1 MVVVMTKLASI
12 EFEFEYDDE
21 LTDDEIREQFF
32 DDLFDEVTGPGSGD
46 IQPLISE
53 KRPDTAIP
61 NDTIVAICHVPI
73 VMPKSSIVKDLL
85 GASFSSLDDE
95 TAEEIGNKQV
105 RELMFDDLKMVAEHL
120 FYEQFWNSKEGVE
133 VETVELE
140 FSR

>member
-1 MVVVMTKLASI
+1 MTKLASI
-12 EFEFEYDDE
+12 EFEFEYGDE
-21 LTDDEIREQFF
+21 LSDDEIREQFVE
-32 DDLFDEVTGPGSGD
+32 DLFDEVTGPDSGD
-46 IQPLISE
+46 IEPIIWE
-53 KRPDTAIP
+53 KRPEAAIP
-61 NDTIVAICHVPI
+61 NDTIVAVCHVPI

>member
-1 MVVVMTKLASI
+1 MTMTKLASI
-12 EFEFEYDDE
+12 EFEFEYDDD
-21 LTDDEIREQFF
+21 LSDDEIWEQFF
-32 DDLFDEVTGPGSGD
+32 DDLFNEVTGPDSGN

-61 NDTIVAICHVPI
+61 N